1 MLAVLRHLLGYLGP
15 YKGQVSLLL
24 AGILIDLAYTLA
36 VPSSMEF
43 LIDEAIVKRN
53 HELLVI
59 LLGSLIAAVVVAS
72 VAAIGRDYLY
82 AKLGT
87 SVMRD
92 LRLQMFRHLQRLSAN
107 YYAKTRVGDI
117 MARFSTDLVAVQNAV
132 ILAVPETI
140 VGSLGILI
148 SIALLVRLEWQLAL
162 LTVGLLPILLI
173 GPRMLGPRAERGSY
187 RLRDEEAKISS
198 EVQENIGA
206 QAVVRAFGLASAR
219 VGAFQERL
227 DVVYR
232 TGLRF
237 NLLSYLVERTPNVS
251 FMLLHMG
258 VLSVGVFKAYSGDLS
273 VGKLIAFNAL
283 TVNLS
288 VFVTTLTRVAPV
300 LLQASGGISRIAELL
315 EEDPQVTDK
324 PGVGEIVPLS
334 RAIDFDHV
342 SFSYTG
348 ETLNLNNLTFRI
360 PKGATVA
367 FVGGSG
373 SGKSTVLGLIT
384 RFYDPNAGAVKFD
397 DRDIRSA
404 AQDSLREQMGVVFQ
418 ESFLFNTTIREN
430 IRMGRPDA
438 TDEQIVEAA
447 MAAEIHELITHMPD
461 GYDTIVGERGS
472 RLSGGQRQRVAIARA
487 IVRDPA
493 ILVLDEATSA
503 LDPSTESAIH
513 ETLKRL
519 AATRTVVEVTHRL
532 SSVVEH
538 DRIFVL
544 DKGRLIESGTHQ
556 QLLEQH
562 GEYFQLWNKQSG
574 IKISE
579 DGQRVDITVE
589 RLRAIP
595 ILSQLE
601 DEMLGELAKLF
612 TIERCPESRLV
623 IRQGDMM
630 VEKFY
635 VIARGKVKVT
645 KRDDPG
651 DDERQLTVLSDGD
664 HFGEIA
670 LIKNVPR
677 TATIRTIT
685 PCIFLTLQRAQFLDL
700 VGRDPR
706 LREQIDKIA
715 HARDHQKITAE
726 ALPVQR
732 RHSLAYE
739 QA

>member
-251 FMLLHMG
+251 FMLLHMA
-258 VLSVGVFKAYSGDLS
+258 VFSVGVLKAYDGDLS

-300 LLQASGGISRIAELL
+300 LLQASGGIARIAELYGDMHSITPSRTTAEWVACCEALDVPCTPIYAL
-315 EEDPQVTDK
+315 EELVDHPHLKAVDFFETVEH
-324 PGVGEIVPLS
+324 PTEGRIRRVRPTARFSETPLS
-334 RAIDFDHV
+334 VRSEA
-342 SFSYTG
+342 
-348 ETLNLNNLTFRI
+348 
-360 PKGATVA
+360 PTV
-367 FVGGSG
+367 GQH
-373 SGKSTVLGLIT
+373 TDEVLAEFGLSADEI
-384 RFYDPNAGAVKFD
+384 AGL
-397 DRDIRSA
+397 RSA
-404 AQDSLREQMGVVFQ
+404 RVV
-418 ESFLFNTTIREN
+418 
-430 IRMGRPDA
+430 A
-438 TDEQIVEAA
+438 
-447 MAAEIHELITHMPD
+447 
-461 GYDTIVGERGS
+461 
-472 RLSGGQRQRVAIARA
+472 
-487 IVRDPA
+487 
-493 ILVLDEATSA
+493 
-503 LDPSTESAIH
+503 
-513 ETLKRL
+513 
-519 AATRTVVEVTHRL
+519 
-532 SSVVEH
+532 
-538 DRIFVL
+538 
-544 DKGRLIESGTHQ
+544 
-556 QLLEQH
+556 
-562 GEYFQLWNKQSG
+562 
-574 IKISE
+574 
-579 DGQRVDITVE
+579 
-589 RLRAIP
+589 
-595 ILSQLE
+595 
-601 DEMLGELAKLF
+601 
-612 TIERCPESRLV
+612 
-623 IRQGDMM
+623 
-630 VEKFY
+630 
-635 VIARGKVKVT
+635 
-645 KRDDPG
+645 
-651 DDERQLTVLSDGD
+651 
-664 HFGEIA
+664 
-670 LIKNVPR
+670 
-677 TATIRTIT
+677 
-685 PCIFLTLQRAQFLDL
+685 
-700 VGRDPR
+700 
-706 LREQIDKIA
+706 
-715 HARDHQKITAE
+715 
-726 ALPVQR
+726 
-732 RHSLAYE
+732 
-739 QA
+739 

>member
-1 MLAVLRHLLGYLGP
+1 
-15 YKGQVSLLL
+15 
-24 AGILIDLAYTLA
+24 
-36 VPSSMEF
+36 
-43 LIDEAIVKRN
+43 
-53 HELLVI
+53 
-59 LLGSLIAAVVVAS
+59 
-72 VAAIGRDYLY
+72 
-82 AKLGT
+82 
-87 SVMRD
+87 
-92 LRLQMFRHLQRLSAN
+92 
-107 YYAKTRVGDI
+107 
-117 MARFSTDLVAVQNAV
+117 
-132 ILAVPETI
+132 
-140 VGSLGILI
+140 
-148 SIALLVRLEWQLAL
+148 
-162 LTVGLLPILLI
+162 
-173 GPRMLGPRAERGSY
+173 
-187 RLRDEEAKISS
+187 
-198 EVQENIGA
+198 
-206 QAVVRAFGLASAR
+206 
-219 VGAFQERL
+219 
-227 DVVYR
+227 
-232 TGLRF
+232 
-237 NLLSYLVERTPNVS
+237 
-251 FMLLHMG
+251 
-258 VLSVGVFKAYSGDLS
+258 
-273 VGKLIAFNAL
+273 
-283 TVNLS
+283 
-288 VFVTTLTRVAPV
+288 
-300 LLQASGGISRIAELL
+300 
-315 EEDPQVTDK
+315 
-324 PGVGEIVPLS
+324 
-334 RAIDFDHV
+334 
-342 SFSYTG
+342 
-348 ETLNLNNLTFRI
+348 
-360 PKGATVA
+360 
-367 FVGGSG
+367 
-373 SGKSTVLGLIT
+373 
-384 RFYDPNAGAVKFD
+384 
-397 DRDIRSA
+397 
-404 AQDSLREQMGVVFQ
+404 
-418 ESFLFNTTIREN
+418 
-430 IRMGRPDA
+430 
-438 TDEQIVEAA
+438 
-447 MAAEIHELITHMPD
+447 MAAKIHELITHMPD

-670 LIKNVPR
+670 LIKDVPR
-677 TATIRTIT
+677 TATIRTVT

-700 VGRDPR
+700 VGRDPQ
-706 LREQIDKIA
+706 LREQIAAIA
-715 HARDHQKITAE
+715 QARGEGNTPTVNPM
-726 ALPVQR
+726 LPIER
-732 RHSLAYE
+732 RHSRAFE
-739 QA
+739 GERS